1 MNTID
6 QELINVRA
14 DEKLNLN
21 KLKTYLKNELDYSF
35 DNIEIFQFFIFAIKN
50 KQYFT
55 LNNKEN
61 DEQKYSP
68 FVGNSYNDNCRI
80 GFNCLRAY

>member
-1 MNTID
+1 VQDHLAMAWG
-6 QELINVRA
+6 EVV
-14 DEKLNLN
+14 E
-21 KLKTYLKNELDYSF
+21 EE
-35 DNIEIFQFFIFAIKN
+35 IEDFKHRKIQFFIFAIKN